1 MPPKGETKSEKK
13 ATENAK
19 GVQLTVE
26 DEPPQVSFP
35 ERLLRRYRH
44 WKLYS
49 TWDFRR
55 VWQCICCLSAP
66 KRKRRKYGIPPAAEV
81 SKEGDTESDSA
92 VDLVVKSGVPIAESE
107 NQEAVLKSLK
117 QSNDDNSSL
126 RHKMDQLQQEQRD
139 MLEFYAASKIQS
151 IVRRFL
157 SKFIVREAWNDA
169 VDEGTDYWDDY
180 QAHSGSAVMVKYR
193 KRRAGIYVKNHF
205 CRQYVSDVLKTGVL
219 FTIQRQAAIDIQ
231 ATWRGYRVRL
241 QYVGYRK
248 IHPRYKK
255 VPVKSRISDSSYRQ
269 VWARKIF
276 EPLADGWPV
285 KPSVLEYDM
294 MEHKDKPPAGND
306 YGIRTYKVILAPRNE
321 REKDVLLHDTNSW
334 VGLPVYL
341 QSSKEYKVDS
351 DPHKNSLYKK
361 SLSYRSAYTVP
372 VVNLPPPK
380 KPSPLKGDNALVA
393 MGWNRP
399 MKNKKK
405 KNAVSSDKNPQALYK
420 LTIEQNG
427 VATKT
432 TASRPV
438 TSSSVHSNNTSRP
451 STTELQAR
459 IPELPSIFNESY
471 KEEFQSYDE
480 TVMQIETEMAAQDDS
495 NAIRQEDTYDPGL
508 SRSYLMAIRKE
519 IAALN
524 EQRFGYKGNVKQ
536 KIRVVTP
543 LRGGQKYISAL
554 HQKAFEYSRK
564 YGAFALPPALEDPD
578 AHQEIEKFKDDFGVN
593 LANTKVKELLFDK
606 YRDYTSSQYGGLS
619 AHDAVDEAS
628 KDSKISVLK
637 LSKWGNIKSKI
648 ENMQVNQLSIVPDDG
663 GLKSRSLLRLRP
675 VVEGKVRV
683 WPLKK
688 KKHYKLRYTWIPQKM
703 VHKAVN
709 IAYNDDETIDDS
721 SFFTALDSGSV
732 FTFTTKHTKNNILTK
747 SLQDKSFDS
756 YIDSVR
762 YSRVAIE
769 EKTTNSKMTGND
781 TVAGEEEIKN
791 KKSKPSASV
800 QLNHPYPWV

>member
-1 MPPKGETKSEKK
+1 MPPKGEPKNEKK
-13 ATENAK
+13 STENAK
-19 GVQLTVE
+19 GKQMNVE
-26 DEPPQVSFP
+26 DEPEQVSFT

-55 VWQCICCLSAP
+55 VWQCMCCLSAP
-66 KRKRRKYGIPPAAEV
+66 KRKRRKYGIPAAEV
-81 SKEGDTESDSA
+81 EGDGEPDTVIDH
-92 VDLVVKSGVPIAESE
+92 VVESGVPITESE
-107 NQEAVLKSLK
+107 NQAAIFKSLRK
-117 QSNDDNSSL
+117 QNNDDDSSL
-126 RHKMDQLQQEQRD
+126 RHKMDQLDQEQRD
-139 MLEFYAASKIQS
+139 MLESYAASKIQS
-151 IVRRFL
+151 IVRLFL

-180 QAHSGSAVMVKYR
+180 QEHSESAVMVKYR

-205 CRQYVSDVLKTGVL
+205 SRQYVSDVLKTGVL
-219 FTIQRQAAIDIQ
+219 YTIQRQAAIDIQ
-231 ATWRGYRVRL
+231 ATWRGHRVRL
-241 QYVGYRK
+241 KYLIYRK
-248 IHPRYKK
+248 KHPRYKK
-255 VPVKSRISDSSYRQ
+255 VPVKSRLSDSSYRQ

-380 KPSPLKGDNALVA
+380 KPSPLKGDKALVA

-399 MKNKKK
+399 VKNKEK
-405 KNAVSSDKNPQALYK
+405 KNAVSANKKPQALYK
-420 LTIEQNG
+420 LTIEQSDIS
-427 VATKT
+427 TKT
-432 TASRPV
+432 SPSRPV
-438 TSSSVHSNNTSRP
+438 TSSSVYSNNLSRP
-451 STTELQAR
+451 STTEIQAQ

-480 TVMQIETEMAAQDDS
+480 TVMQIETEMAAKDDA
-495 NAIRQEDTYDPGL
+495 NTIREENTYDPGL

-524 EQRFGYKGNVKQ
+524 EQRFGYKGNVEQ

-543 LRGGQKYISAL
+543 LRGGQKYISSL

-564 YGAFALPPALEDPD
+564 YGAFALPPTLEDPN
-578 AHQEIEKFKDDFGVN
+578 APQEVEKFKDDFGVN
-593 LANTKVKELLFDK
+593 LANSRVKELLFDK

-619 AHDAVDEAS
+619 AQDTVNGAS

-648 ENMQVNQLSIVPDDG
+648 ESTQINQLSIAPTDE
-663 GLKSRSLLRLRP
+663 GLQSRSLLRLRP
-675 VVEGKVRV
+675 VVEGYVRV
-683 WPLKK
+683 WPIKK

-709 IAYNDDETIDDS
+709 IAYNDDEIDDS

-732 FTFTTKHTKNNILTK
+732 FTFSTKHTNNNILTK

-762 YSRVAIE
+762 YSKVAVE
-769 EKTTNSKMTGND
+769 EKKAKIKMTGND
-781 TVAGEEEIKN
+781 TVAEEEEKIN